1 MRGEQHNSMM
11 YEDCTEDARNKKEKL
26 VDRCISNNSKVVQGI
41 VNIDNLLQPLN
52 MLPQS
57 ELDEKRRPAM
67 VLGHP
72 QVKADFS

>member
-11 YEDCTEDARNKKEKL
+11 YEDCNEDVRNKKEKL
-26 VDRCISNNSKVVQGI
+26 VDRCISNNIKVVQGI
-41 VNIDNLLQPLN
+41 VNVDNLLHPLN

-57 ELDEKRRPAM
+57 ELHEKRWRAIMM

-72 QVKADFS
+72 